1 MPRGQW
7 WVMTNMLKVPAI
19 KLGSPVTLVVGIE
32 AFDSTFHPAILM
44 DINYARLR
52 PDRKAQKCPTRFEQ

>member
-1 MPRGQW
+1 MPRGQGRI
-7 WVMTNMLKVPAI
+7 MANMLEVPAI
-19 KLGSPVTLVVGIE
+19 KFSTPVTLVVGFE